1 MRQFGCTFM
10 TEIAYGTMGSSRSD
24 PSFSNWLHTVD
35 RWSILCIL
43 VLFGIVVGIM
53 FLLISLLITQTPN
66 APEGSS
72 YQPASLV
79 NGEIVPGQ
87 FSP

>member
-1 MRQFGCTFM
+1 MRRLIFIS
-10 TEIAYGTMGSSRSD
+10 IALLIPVIIWWIETQISKRKGEKVKG
-24 PSFSNWLHTVD
+24 PSA
-35 RWSILCIL
+35 L

-53 FLLISLLITQTPN
+53 FLIISLLITQTPN